1 MSVIQTFLTP
11 AEIKRLSEKDQRYLR
26 RQLANRTLL
35 NKLLN
40 KPVHQHLLHELQCIL
55 DRAPLPRQK
64 SGRFVRGQV
73 SRLTDGIARPCST
86 RQMTAEEK
94 IKYGV
99 KEAVQ

>member
-40 KPVHQHLLHELQCIL
+40 KPVHRQLLNELQCIL

-73 SRLTDGIARPCST
+73 SRLTDGITRPCHT
-86 RQMTAEEK
+86 RPMTAEERV
-94 IKYGV
+94 KYGV
-99 KEAVQ
+99 KEVVQ